1 MKVEFLKDDF
11 QFYLGNNMSK
21 MHKSKK
27 GDSIEVNAN
36 TAERWIKKEVAKMV
50 SEKVEVK
57 PVVSIEVEFDKD
69 KKEFT
74 PVAEPKL
81 FVDEEEKPAPKKRG
95 RKKKTV

>member
-27 GDSIEVNAN
+27 GDSIEVNAD

-50 SEKVEVK
+50 SEKVEIK
-57 PVVSIEVEFDKD
+57 PVVAIEVE
-69 KKEFT
+69 KEL
-74 PVAEPKL
+74 PLVDEPKL
-81 FVDEEEKPAPKKRG
+81 FEDVVEKPLPKKRG
-95 RKKKTV
+95 RKKKTL

>member
-57 PVVSIEVEFDKD
+57 PIVSSEKIKELQEEINSLDKERED
-69 KKEFT
+69 
-74 PVAEPKL
+74 L
-81 FVDEEEKPAPKKRG
+81 KPAPKKRG

>member
-27 GDSIEVNAN
+27 GDSIEVNAD

-50 SEKVEVK
+50 SKKVEVK
-57 PVVSIEVEFDKD
+57 PIALEV
-69 KKEFT
+69 KKELP
-74 PVAEPKL
+74 PVDEPKL
-81 FVDEEEKPAPKKRG
+81 FEDVIEKPLHKKRG
-95 RKKKTV
+95 RKKKTL